1 MKVEI
6 HSTSEVTMKVL
17 VAGSSGGIG
26 AAIADKLRADGDY
39 VLTISRFGEP
49 SSSHLVCDLTK
60 PESVDQVSK
69 FLADRG
75 PVDAVFCCTG
85 ILHGGWNMPEK
96 SLLQL
101 TSEWLQQNMLVNVQ
115 SHIHLAQAI
124 APQVKRTAPIKWVS
138 LSAMVGSI
146 EDNAL
151 GGWYSYRMSKAALN
165 MFIRNLSIEWGRK
178 APGSVVVAQHPG
190 TTDTGLSEP
199 FQSGVAKGKLY
210 SREQTASRLIVVMKK
225 LSEKEHGKLLHWDG
239 SVIVF

>member
-1 MKVEI
+1 MKI
-6 HSTSEVTMKVL
+6 L

-26 AAIADKLRADGDY
+26 SAIAKKLDADGDH
-39 VLTISRFGEP
+39 VLTISRSGEP

-96 SLLQL
+96 SLSQL
-101 TSEWLQQNMLVNVQ
+101 TGDWLQQNMLVNVQ
-115 SHIHLAQAI
+115 THIHLAQAL

-138 LSAMVGSI
+138 LSAMVGSM
-146 EDNAL
+146 EDNGL

-165 MFIRNLSIEWGRK
+165 MFIRNLSIEWSRK

-199 FQSGVAKGKLY
+199 FQAGIAEGKLY
-210 SREQTASRLIVVMKK
+210 TSEQTAERLVEVMRG
-225 LSEKEHGKLLHWDG
+225 LSWEQNGRLLHWDG
-239 SVIVF
+239 SVIPF